1 MNWLHDH
8 PKELLKAFV
17 LFPSL
22 STKETPLVD
31 WLEAEINTLNLVQ
44 VERFG
49 DNLVFSLGTGAPW
62 LMLNSHTDVVPPSP
76 NHIGKPFEPEEKNG
90 KIFGRGTVDAKGCGV
105 SMLRALLEL
114 ANEGYT
120 PNGKVSVALTICE
133 ETAGEHNG
141 MHHLRHV
148 VGLKPDAALIGEPTL
163 LAPCLAQK
171 GMLLVKLVTSGESG
185 HAARVTGENA
195 IIRMGEVIGE
205 LSTISFEE
213 MNPWL
218 GSVKITPTMIS
229 GGTAKNANPEVCEV
243 MVDIRTIP
251 EVPNSV
257 IIDTLKNHL
266 PCDVHTLSDR
276 FVATQTDPN
285 SVIAKSC
292 LNHSK
297 KPFFG
302 SPTASDWVFL
312 ADIPC
317 IKIGPGD
324 STKSHTADEH
334 IEISQLEAAVPL
346 YKSIIHDYFE
356 THP

>member
-17 LFPSL
+17 RFPSL

-31 WLEAEINTLNLVQ
+31 WLEAEIRALNLVQ
-44 VERFG
+44 VERYG
-49 DNLVFSLGTGAPW
+49 DNLVFSLGYGAPW

-76 NHIGKPFEPEEKNG
+76 NHVGSPFEPVERDG
-90 KIFGRGTVDAKGCGV
+90 KLYGRGTVDAKGCGV

-114 ANEGYT
+114 AEAGYQ
-120 PNGKVSVALTICE
+120 PEGKVSVALTICE

-148 VGLKPDAALIGEPTL
+148 VGLTPDAALIGEPTM

-171 GMLLVKLVTSGESG
+171 GMLLVNLVTTGESG
-185 HAARVTGENA
+185 HAARVTGPNA
-195 IIRMGEVIGE
+195 ITRMASV
-205 LSTISFEE
+205 LASLQDVSFKEE
-213 MNPWL
+213 NPFI

-243 MVDIRTIP
+243 KVDIRTIP
-251 EVPNSV
+251 EVPIAR
-257 IIDTLKNHL
+257 IIDTLKSTL
-266 PCDVHTLSDR
+266 PCDVHVLSDR
-276 FVATQTDPN
+276 FVATQTDPE
-285 SVIAKSC
+285 SVIAQAC
-292 LNHSK
+292 LRRSG

-334 IEISQLEAAVPL
+334 IDIAQLDAAIPL
-346 YKSIIHDYFE
+346 YRSIIHDFFE

>member
-1 MNWLHDH
+1 MNWLQDH
-8 PKELLKAFV
+8 PKELLKALV
-17 LFPSL
+17 RFPSL
-22 STKETPLVD
+22 SKKETPLVK
-31 WLEAEINTLNLVQ
+31 WLYGEIRALDLVQ
-44 VERFG
+44 VELYG
-49 DNLVFSLGTGAPW
+49 DNLVLSLGSGSPW

-76 NHIGKPFEPEEKNG
+76 NHIGDPFEPVERDG
-90 KIFGRGTVDAKGCGV
+90 RIYGRGTVDAKGCGV

-114 ANEGYT
+114 ADEGYV
-120 PNGKVSVALTICE
+120 PKGKLSVALTICE

-141 MHHLRHV
+141 MHFLRQV

-171 GMLLVKLVTSGESG
+171 GMLLVKLVTTGESG
-185 HAARVTGENA
+185 HAARVTGPNA
-195 IIRMGEVIGE
+195 ISRMGSVLTSLQDIRFKEKNAFI
-205 LSTISFEE
+205 
-213 MNPWL
+213 
-218 GSVKITPTMIS
+218 GSVKITPTMIT

-251 EVPNSV
+251 EVPNHR
-257 IIDTLKNHL
+257 ILTTLEATL
-266 PCDVHTLSDR
+266 PCDVHTLSNR

-292 LNHSK
+292 LRHSQ

-334 IEISQLEAAVPL
+334 IEIAQLEAAVPL